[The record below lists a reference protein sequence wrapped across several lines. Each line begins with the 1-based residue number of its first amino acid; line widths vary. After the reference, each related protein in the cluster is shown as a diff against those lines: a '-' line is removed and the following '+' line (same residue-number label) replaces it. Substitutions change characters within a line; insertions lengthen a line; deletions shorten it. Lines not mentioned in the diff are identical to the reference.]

1 MRGSKSSWKS
11 TSQMTEING
20 NKRSKKM
27 TLKKDVERNFM
38 VAYEMDYGRIAVVED
53 PSMGSHNGRL
63 ITKVRGGYAPI
74 PQSSR
79 GDCWG
84 PDCGLMVRVLP
95 EGTECV
101 V

>member
-1 MRGSKSSWKS
+1 
-11 TSQMTEING
+11 MTEING
-20 NKRSKKM
+20 NKRNKRSKKM
-27 TLKKDVERNFM
+27 TLKKDVKRILM
-38 VAYEMDYGRIAVVED
+38 VAHEMDYGRIAVVED

-79 GDCWG
+79 CDCWS